1 MNPMTWLNYVVLAFT
16 GESATKRPI
25 DASHEIRF
33 VRNEIRQRG
42 PNGSSLIGDWLTDTV
57 SYYH

>member
-1 MNPMTWLNYVVLAFT
+1 MMNPMTWLNYVVLAFT
-16 GESATKRPI
+16 GESATKRPN
-25 DASHEIRF
+25 DSSHEMRF
-33 VRNEIRQRG
+33 EIRQRG

>member
-1 MNPMTWLNYVVLAFT
+1 MHPMTWLNYVVLTFT
-16 GESATKRPI
+16 GESVTKRQN
-25 DASHEIRF
+25 DSSRKIRF

-42 PNGSSLIGDWLTDTV
+42 PNGRSLIGDWLTDTV